1 MALDPAQNTTGALM
15 KTLPEALWTAGTSLL
30 SSLPFMGVDDLLIY
44 SHQIVLS
51 AHTLSE
57 VWRGKKVRT
66 PHGHKIS
73 EKRRWAL
80 FLYGVT
86 QKNTESRL
94 NFKASLS

>member
-1 MALDPAQNTTGALM
+1 M